1 MIINKASLDALFTG
15 FKTKFNQ
22 GRDKAETS
30 WKQIATEV
38 PSSTES
44 NTYGWL
50 GQFPAFREWI
60 GDRVL
65 QNISAYGYLVKNK
78 KYESTIVVKR
88 DDIDDDQYGV
98 FGTLFEEMG
107 RASTVHPDEL
117 VYGLLKRGTSELC
130 YDGKNFFDTEHP
142 VGPLGGET
150 RPVSNFQDG
159 DGPAWYL
166 MDVSRALKPMLF
178 QMRRKYNLQ
187 AMNRLDDESVYM
199 RDEFLYGVD
208 ARVCA
213 GFGFWQF
220 AYCSKAPLTPEN
232 YEAARK
238 AMLGYKSD
246 EGRPLGVIPRLLV
259 VPSELEGKARTL
271 VVKDANNGNPW
282 AGSAE
287 VLVSPWLD
295 Y

>member
-1 MIINKASLDALFTG
+1 MIITNSSLNSLFTG
-15 FKTKFNQ
+15 FKAVFQKGQ
-22 GRDKAETS
+22 VKANPS
-30 WKQIATEV
+30 WQQIATEV
-38 PSSTES
+38 PSSTAS

-60 GDRVL
+60 GERVL
-65 QNISAYGYLVKNK
+65 KDISAHGYVVQNK
-78 KYESTIVVKR
+78 AYESSIVVPR
-88 DDIDDDQYGV
+88 DDIEDDQYGV

-107 RASTVHPDEL
+107 RAAAMHPDEL
-117 VYGLLKRGTSELC
+117 VFNLLKTGTSALC
-130 YDGKNFFDTEHP
+130 YDGQNFFDTDHP
-142 VGPLGGET
+142 VGAAGDQQS
-150 RPVSNFQDG
+150 VSNFQDG

-166 MDVSRALKPMLF
+166 MDVDRALKPLLF
-178 QMRRKYNLQ
+178 QTRRKYDLQ
-187 AMNRLDDESVYM
+187 AMNRGDDEAVWM
-199 RDEFLYGVD
+199 RREFRYGVD
-208 ARVCA
+208 ARVNA

-238 AMLGYKSD
+238 AMLGYRSD

-259 VPSELEGKARTL
+259 VPSALEGKARTL
-271 VVKDANNGNPW
+271 VVKDANDGNPW

>member
-1 MIINKASLDALFTG
+1 MIITDSSLNALFTG
-15 FKTKFNQ
+15 FKAAFRQ
-22 GRDKAETS
+22 GKAKAVTS
-30 WKQIATEV
+30 WQQIATEV
-38 PSSTES
+38 PSSTAS

-65 QNISAYGYLVKNK
+65 KDISAHGYVIQNK
-78 KYESTIVVKR
+78 AYESSIVVAK
-88 DDIDDDQYGV
+88 DIIEDDQFGV

-107 RASTVHPDEL
+107 RAATVHPDEL
-117 VYGLLKRGTSELC
+117 VYGLLKKGTSEKC
-130 YDGKNFFDTEHP
+130 YDGKNFFDTTHP
-142 VGPLGGET
+142 VGPAGENQ
-150 RPVSNFQDG
+150 RSVSNFQDG

-166 MDVSRALKPMLF
+166 LDVSRALKPLLF
-178 QMRRKYNLQ
+178 QMRQKYDLR
-187 AMNRLDDESVYM
+187 AMNRAEDEAVWM
-199 RDEFLYGVD
+199 RREYRYGVD
-208 ARVCA
+208 ARVNA

-238 AMLGYKSD
+238 TMLGYRSD
-246 EGRPLGVIPRLLV
+246 EDRPLGVIPRLLV

-271 VVKDANNGNPW
+271 VVKDANDGNPW